1 MARTTAVAAVLAWVN
16 GHPTLTGEGK
26 PLEHGAFRGRPR
38 SPSRGAYLMLT
49 RIDSADA
56 LIAEE
61 AADQARIAAV
71 IYAATDEAAETA
83 ATAYANALTALSG
96 TPTPMGDDVTCLV
109 VDDITGPLFV
119 DDRAGDGEQF
129 AYAVDADFFLINDG
143 GS

>member
-1 MARTTAVAAVLAWVN
+1 MARTTAVTAVLTWLNA
-16 GHPTLTGEGK
+16 HQTLTGRGK
-26 PLEHGAFRGRPR
+26 PLDHGAFRTRPR
-38 SPSRGAYLMLT
+38 SPSRGAYALLT

-61 AADQARIAAV
+61 AVDQARIAAV

-83 ATAYANALTALSG
+83 ATAYANELAALSG
-96 TPTPMGDDVTCLV
+96 TPTPMGDVTCLV

-129 AYAVDADFFLINDG
+129 AYAVDADFFLING

>member
-1 MARTTAVAAVLAWVN
+1 MAPTAAVAAVQAWIN
-16 GHPTLTGEGK
+16 THPTLTGRGR
-26 PLEHGAFRGRPR
+26 PLEHGAFRGRVR

-56 LIAEE
+56 LIAED

-83 ATAYANALTALSG
+83 AVAYANALAALSG
-96 TPTPMGDDVTCLV
+96 TPTPMGDATCLV
-109 VDDITGPLFV
+109 VDAITGPLFV
-119 DDRAGDGEQF
+119 DDRAGDGEQY
-129 AYAVDADFFLINDG
+129 AYAVDADFYLING